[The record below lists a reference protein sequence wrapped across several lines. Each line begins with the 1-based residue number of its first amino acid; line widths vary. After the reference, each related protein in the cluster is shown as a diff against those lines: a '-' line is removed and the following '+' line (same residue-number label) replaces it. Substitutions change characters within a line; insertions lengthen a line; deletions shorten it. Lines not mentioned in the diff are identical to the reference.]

1 MPNCLS
7 KYRLMFTGGANKQEL
22 TDAAQNYIDGR
33 FGYTIHLDTC
43 SSRHLFRLTST
54 KLQFFPMHTFQRPL
68 MCLLVI
74 PLFSLMKLTASLL

>member
-1 MPNCLS
+1 
-7 KYRLMFTGGANKQEL
+7 MFTGGPNKPEL

-33 FGYTIHLDTC
+33 LGYTI

-54 KLQFFPMHTFQRPL
+54 KSQFFMMHIFQRPL

-74 PLFSLMKLTASLL
+74 SLFSLMKLTASLP